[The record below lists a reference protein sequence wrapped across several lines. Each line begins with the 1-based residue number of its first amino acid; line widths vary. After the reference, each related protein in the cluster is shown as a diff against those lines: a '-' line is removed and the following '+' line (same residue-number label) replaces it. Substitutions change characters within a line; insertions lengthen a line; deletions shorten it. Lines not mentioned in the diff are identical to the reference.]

1 MTERLKGF
9 WKQIR
14 ETIWSQTS
22 GKAALILLSM
32 LVIIGVAA
40 ALALPPNFISIWND
54 PKYWGGKPKNVPPS
68 WSSFFGYPCVQHFEE
83 DLRTLAYKLNV
94 TANEASLTY
103 TFNYDYRGDGFPQGM
118 ALKLDGIYV
127 NGVGNMR
134 IEIHIARPD
143 GVVVPDVISYLAT
156 GANGSISIENIILN
170 PDTIKLA
177 STLVMSYPQ
186 FLRVASMND
195 IAMNYP
201 IYLFGKYSNSSKIA
215 PLGGVY
221 KVYVFVRI
229 STLGSVTI
237 DDVNKVVNAL
247 KSSKDFRFII
257 IGTCYGLLG
266 TDYRGRDLAQALFF
280 GLPIAL
286 LIGFGTAFL
295 TTVIGLF
302 AGLVSGYYGGFID
315 EFVQRFIDVLGS
327 IPTLPILILIAVS
340 VQQAYGASPYKPIIM
355 LMVILFTLI
364 VFGWGGL
371 AIIVRS
377 MTLSIKAEAYVEAA
391 QAVGASNWWIMTKH
405 IIPQLLPYIA
415 AQMVYSAPSAILTEA
430 GLSILG
436 IQHGLPTWGGI
447 LSDARLY
454 GNIGYWWWIFP
465 PGIAISIVSLT
476 FVLLGM
482 SIERVVEPRLRGM

>member
-1 MTERLKGF
+1 MMERLKGF

-22 GKAALILLSM
+22 GKAALILLSI
-32 LVIIGVAA
+32 LIIIGVAA
-40 ALALPPNFISIWND
+40 ALTMPPNFVSIWND
-54 PKYWGGKPKNVPPS
+54 PKYWGGKPKNAPPS

-83 DLRTLAYKLNV
+83 DLRALGYKLNV
-94 TANEASLTY
+94 TANEISLTY
-103 TFNYDYRGDGFPQGM
+103 LFTYNYEGNGFPQGV
-118 ALKLDGIYV
+118 ALKLDGIYASDV
-127 NGVGNMR
+127 RSIR
-134 IEIHIARPD
+134 IETYITRPD
-143 GVVVPDVISYLAT
+143 GVTVPDVITYLAT
-156 GANGSISIENIILN
+156 EINRSISIENILLN

-177 STLVMSYPQ
+177 STLVTLYPQ
-186 FLRVASMND
+186 FLRIASMND

-201 IYLFGKYSNSSKIA
+201 MYLFGKYSNNSRIT
-215 PLGGVY
+215 PLSGVY
-221 KVYVFVRI
+221 KVSVIVKV
-229 STLGSVTI
+229 STLGTVTI
-237 DDVNKVVNAL
+237 SDVNRIANAF
-247 KSSKDFRFII
+247 KSSKDFKFIVV
-257 IGTCYGLLG
+257 GTCYGLLG
-266 TDYRGRDLAQALFF
+266 TDYRGRDLAQAMFF

-340 VQQAYGASPYKPIIM
+340 VQQVYGASPYKPIIM

-454 GNIGYWWWIFP
+454 GNISYWWWIFP